1 MKLLK
6 FYADWCGPCKEQ
18 SKLLEGFNEIEVSSI
33 NVEDE
38 DKADLVNQ
46 LRVMNLPT
54 MVIVDGENK
63 ELKRFIGVTP
73 ISKISDSIKELKE

>member
-18 SKLLEGFNEIEVSSI
+18 SKLLEGFNEIEITSI

-54 MVIVDGENK
+54 MVIVDDENK

-73 ISKISDSIKELKE
+73 ISKISNSIKELKE